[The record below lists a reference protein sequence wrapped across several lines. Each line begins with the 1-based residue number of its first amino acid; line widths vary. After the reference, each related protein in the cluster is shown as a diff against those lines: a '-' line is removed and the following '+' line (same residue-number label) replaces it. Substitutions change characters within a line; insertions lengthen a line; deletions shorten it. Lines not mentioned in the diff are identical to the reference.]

1 MFVHAEYSSFLPR
14 RMFNTA
20 GMGIDTEPQ
29 KRLQKK
35 RKTIIR
41 IPIINKPVCRFTG
54 YIILPFTFL
63 VTLTGL
69 RSESNFHLF
78 ELLE

>member
-1 MFVHAEYSSFLPR
+1 
-14 RMFNTA
+14 
-20 GMGIDTEPQ
+20 
-29 KRLQKK
+29 LQKK